1 LYVTSPK
8 IVVYT
13 AIVGGHYPMR
23 DDIPVFT
30 DRLRFQCPQLA
41 ARFYKTSPHI
51 LFPDAD
57 WTIWIDGNIFL
68 NKTPEELVA
77 MCKHEFG
84 VFAHIHRNC
93 LYEEAKVC
101 KILKM
106 DSDEAIDRATDRYR
120 SVLGIP
126 ENYGLAIGG
135 VLIRKNS
142 PEVAAKN
149 RAWWQEICYGSIR
162 DQISLP
168 TVVHPST
175 YMPAVDFVAANE
187 YFTRYEV

>member
-1 LYVTSPK
+1 MTSHK

-13 AIVGGHYPMR
+13 AIVGNHDPMR

-30 DRLRFQCPQLA
+30 DKRRFQCPQLA

-57 WTIWIDGNIFL
+57 WTIWVDGDIFL
-68 NKTPEELVA
+68 NKSPQELVA
-77 MCKHEFG
+77 MCQHEIG
-84 VFAHIHRNC
+84 VFRHIHRNC

-101 KILKM
+101 KLFKM

-126 ENYGLAIGG
+126 EDYGLAICG

-142 PEVAAKN
+142 PETIARN
-149 RAWWQEICYGSIR
+149 QTWWQEICYGSIR
-162 DQISLP
+162 DQISFP
-168 TVVHPST
+168 TVFDPSM
-175 YMPAVDFVAANE
+175 YMPAVDFTKPNE
-187 YFTRYEV
+187 FFTRVV